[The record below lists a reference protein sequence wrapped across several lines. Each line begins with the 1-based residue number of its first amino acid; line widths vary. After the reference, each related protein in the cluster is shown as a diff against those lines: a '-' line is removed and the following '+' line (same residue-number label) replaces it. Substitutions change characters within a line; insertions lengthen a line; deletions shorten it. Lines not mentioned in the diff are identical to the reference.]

1 MHFKEKRKAVR
12 IPSETLIAYSCIKED
27 GSIDEDNYGY
37 VHCRNI
43 SLIGILFTAFEPVE
57 IDTVLQLRLRLDL
70 DDDIYEDINITS
82 KVVRCEKFTTA
93 DVWNI
98 AVCITS
104 MLEEKQRSIFLKW
117 LADKDDEYHQ
127 E

>member
-1 MHFKEKRKAVR
+1 MHFEEKRKAIRV
-12 IPSETLIAYSCIKED
+12 PCETLIAYSCIKKD
-27 GSIDEDNYGY
+27 GSLDENNYGY

-43 SLIGILFTAFEPVE
+43 SLVGILFTAFEPVE
-57 IDTVLQLRLRLDL
+57 IDSLLQLRLRLDIAT
-70 DDDIYEDINITS
+70 DIYEDINITC
-82 KVVRCEKFTTA
+82 KVVRCEKFATA

-117 LADKDDEYHQ
+117 LADKDDEYNQ